1 MSPVLGASMFSG
13 GKDQSGWKLLRAA
26 AAGVLILV
34 QWWAVLKQVGTKAWA
49 NKRFKML
56 VK

>member
-26 AAGVLILV
+26 AAGCFDTGTMV
-34 QWWAVLKQVGTKAWA
+34 AVLKQVGTKAWA